1 MVPVLKWLL
10 IRHIARIHFHVNCL
24 YAAFRCKSFVMD
36 SKSEII
42 IFGIKYC
49 YKILGELV
57 KGILINHWCFYVLA
71 ENITK
76 VQPEKE
82 EAVASW
88 EEYLGDQQDPLS
100 SIMIRFPDGNKVT
113 KEIPCS
119 SQFLVSLL

>member
-1 MVPVLKWLL
+1 
-10 IRHIARIHFHVNCL
+10 
-24 YAAFRCKSFVMD
+24 MD
-36 SKSEII
+36 SKSEIL
-42 IFGIKYC
+42 IFGITYYC
-49 YKILGELV
+49 RSLDEIV
-57 KGILINHWCFYVLA
+57 KGILMITGVFYVLA

-82 EAVASW
+82 DAVANW

-119 SQFLVSLL
+119 SQFLVSLP